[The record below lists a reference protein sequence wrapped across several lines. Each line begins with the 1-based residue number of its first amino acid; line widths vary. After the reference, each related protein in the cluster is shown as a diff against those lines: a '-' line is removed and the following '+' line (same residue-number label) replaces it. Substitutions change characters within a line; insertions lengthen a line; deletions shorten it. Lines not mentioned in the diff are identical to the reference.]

1 MQVTDAGLVI
11 KPKMSDRE
19 CGSSVGGR
27 EPGEDTVPG
36 LRQLM
41 GKAVLRAMVE
51 DWTVESLER
60 YLRTGQGLPVRELPD
75 DSISE
80 GSVLQIRLMRQLAG
94 FPYPLEDLSRVVRDF
109 FALAVSGTRVLEDE
123 TISYRVVWASRGAV
137 ADPVFVLRGNLLVER
152 SALRCMPLD
161 KNRGTPHVYGVPRL
175 FQCVSWSGLRG
186 WSNVLI
192 CPCHSFRT
200 EPRRRAWP
208 LFRRRE
214 GAAACS

>member
-1 MQVTDAGLVI
+1 MTDAGLVI

-19 CGSSVGGR
+19 FGASAGGR

-41 GKAVLRAMVE
+41 GRAVLRAMVE

-80 GSVLQIRLMRQLAG
+80 GSVLQIRLMQQLAE
-94 FPYPLEDLSRVVRDF
+94 FADPLEDLSGVVRDF

-123 TISYRVVWASRGAV
+123 TISCRVVWASRGAV
-137 ADPVFVLRGNLLVER
+137 ADPVFVLRGNFQER
-152 SALRCMPLD
+152 APL
-161 KNRGTPHVYGVPRL
+161 
-175 FQCVSWSGLRG
+175 
-186 WSNVLI
+186 
-192 CPCHSFRT
+192 
-200 EPRRRAWP
+200 
-208 LFRRRE
+208 
-214 GAAACS
+214 

>member
-1 MQVTDAGLVI
+1 MGAGLVI

-19 CGSSVGGR
+19 FGSSAGGR

-75 DSISE
+75 DWISE
-80 GSVLQIRLMRQLAG
+80 GSVLQIRLMGQLAG
-94 FPYPLEDLSRVVRDF
+94 FGHPLEDLSRVVRDF

-137 ADPVFVLRGNLLVER
+137 ADPVFVLRGN
-152 SALRCMPLD
+152 
-161 KNRGTPHVYGVPRL
+161 
-175 FQCVSWSGLRG
+175 SW
-186 WSNVLI
+186 
-192 CPCHSFRT
+192 
-200 EPRRRAWP
+200 
-208 LFRRRE
+208 
-214 GAAACS
+214 